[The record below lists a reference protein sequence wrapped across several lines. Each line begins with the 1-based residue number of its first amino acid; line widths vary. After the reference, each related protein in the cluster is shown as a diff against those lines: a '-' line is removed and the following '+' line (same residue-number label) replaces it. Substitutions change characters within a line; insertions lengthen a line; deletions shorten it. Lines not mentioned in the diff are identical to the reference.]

1 MLKMTAMDEFAT
13 TKICYEA
20 VVGCRCVVVLVVG
33 GGLMLMLVP
42 LVSPVP
48 LLSSPTLI
56 TLITLIMRNTLVPP
70 RLADGVCGYKGVAFK
85 TDAGVVTAT
94 IPNASIA

>member
-56 TLITLIMRNTLVPP
+56 TLIMRNTLVPP